1 MFVFHLS
8 KVLSDIWEHR
18 MGACAG
24 FNKNEGRGSRELKQG
39 AKSKPRRESKLG
51 VSMQSECIN
60 LMLQKIIS
68 N

>member
-1 MFVFHLS
+1 
-8 KVLSDIWEHR
+8 